1 MITIKEYAKKRKISE
16 RTARKQLD
24 RKVDKGEME
33 RQKGPNNS
41 YVYYTPTYQN
51 FRWHDPFNKCPNP
64 KPTAA
69 SRPRKPKVWKNPRKY
84 SGEKKWPMTERQAK
98 ILRLYDAGLTTA
110 EIAKELGI
118 AVDTLHKHMDRIY
131 YKLDVHS
138 RAEAIEK
145 ALRQDCKPKTV
156 ALET

>member
-51 FRWHDPFNKCPNP
+51 FRWHDPFNKTLKVARSVQKDEGEDTEIVEESGHISDPEEV
-64 KPTAA
+64 A
-69 SRPRKPKVWKNPRKY
+69 SH
-84 SGEKKWPMTERQAK
+84 A
-98 ILRLYDAGLTTA
+98 
-110 EIAKELGI
+110 
-118 AVDTLHKHMDRIY
+118 
-131 YKLDVHS
+131 
-138 RAEAIEK
+138 
-145 ALRQDCKPKTV
+145 
-156 ALET
+156 

>member
-41 YVYYTPTYQN
+41 YVYYEPKHDGY
-51 FRWHDPFNKCPNP
+51 RWHDPFNKCPNP
-64 KPTAA
+64 KPTVA

-84 SGEKKWPMTERQAK
+84 SGEKKWPLMPRQEQ
-98 ILRLYDAGLTTA
+98 ILRLYSAGLETPKVA
-110 EIAKELGI
+110 EAMQIK
-118 AVDTLHKHMDRIY
+118 VSTLRKHMDRIY
-131 YKLDVHS
+131 YKFNVHS
-138 RAEAIEK
+138 RQEAIEK
-145 ALRQDCKPKTV
+145 VLGQDCKPKTE